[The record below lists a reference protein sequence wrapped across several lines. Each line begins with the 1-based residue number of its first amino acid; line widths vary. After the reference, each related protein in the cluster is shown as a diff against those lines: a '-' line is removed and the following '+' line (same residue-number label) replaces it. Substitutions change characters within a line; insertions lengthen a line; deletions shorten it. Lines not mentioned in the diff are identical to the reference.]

1 MCQNEEVA
9 NLINNPLPD
18 LITGDFDSIDEEAI
32 DFYGTH
38 PQVPII
44 PTPDQNYSDFT
55 KALLVLSDPARHLK
69 SAKIPEKL
77 EAIIAY
83 VESGSASGRPDQVCT
98 TGSNILLSRHT
109 NINNKFPL
117 FSIFYL

>member
-1 MCQNEEVA
+1 M
-9 NLINNPLPD
+9 INNPLPD